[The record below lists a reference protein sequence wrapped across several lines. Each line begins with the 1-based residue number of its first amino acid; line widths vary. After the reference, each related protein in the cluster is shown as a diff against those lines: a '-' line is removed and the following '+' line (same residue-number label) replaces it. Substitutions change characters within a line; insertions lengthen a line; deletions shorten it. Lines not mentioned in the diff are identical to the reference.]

1 MKFFLCFFILF
12 SLAVYAKNDPQT
24 EIFRLKQELLLK
36 QKELDRMSR
45 LLTQKENELRRLK
58 IWMGTLS
65 ADGRMTTVS
74 QREQRLLHGLKIL
87 SDASGNMVLKSL
99 ELGELLRPRLNALPI
114 ASADRV
120 RLVMALEELERS
132 AARVSSIADSAAVPE
147 DPLLKIVRVASVRSE
162 LNMAVLSA
170 GALHGVFPGMTFVTA
185 DGRIRL
191 RVLES
196 RAMISGAVPVT
207 GDINALTPGASVKL
221 EIIRRAPGA
230 VKGEK

>member
-1 MKFFLCFFILF
+1 MNFFFCFFLLF
-12 SLAVYAKNDPQT
+12 G
-24 EIFRLKQELLLK
+24 
-36 QKELDRMSR
+36 
-45 LLTQKENELRRLK
+45 LTVLP
-58 IWMGTLS
+58 GTLS
-65 ADGRMTTVS
+65 GSELRHLQRKTELQQKEIDRLTALLAEKDRELQKLRIWMSNISADSRMTTVS
-74 QREQRLLHGLKIL
+74 DREQRLLHALKIL
-87 SDASGNMVLKSL
+87 ADASGNMAVKTM
-99 ELGELLRPRLNALPI
+99 ELGELLRPRLNTLPL
-114 ASADRV
+114 ASSDRV
-120 RLVMALEELERS
+120 RLVMSLEELERS

-147 DPLLKIVRVASVRSE
+147 DPLLKNVRVASVRSE

-170 GALHGVFPGMTFVTA
+170 GAIHGVFPGMTFVTA